1 MSRKLFEKRKKEIC
15 VGALGVVLLAG
26 VGVSIGVMSNGVNDS
41 NKTSVVDKVVD
52 KDKADKEEAHDEKD
66 KLVDSNL
73 AENKDNDKSV
83 MVTPEENASDSKANN
98 STTNE
103 SSSKDKGASSNS
115 STSKS
120 ESKPSNGSSS
130 SSNSKPSS
138 NSGSSSNS
146 KPSTGGSSSN
156 SKPSSNSGSSS
167 NSKPST
173 GGSSSNSKPS
183 SNSGSSSNSK
193 PSTGGSS
200 SNSKPS
206 TGGSSNSGGT
216 SKPESHTHNWVAIT
230 EQVHHD
236 EEGHWEDYIVSPA
249 WTEEVPIYEEQYR
262 AICNTCGADITGS
275 EASHVRNHMLNG
287 ENGSYRNEPTKVQ
300 VGTNKIEHPAVTDK
314 KWIVDKAAWTETVT
328 TGYKCSGCGATK

>member
-52 KDKADKEEAHDEKD
+52 KDKADKGEATDEKD
-66 KLVDSNL
+66 ELVDNNV
-73 AENKDNDKSV
+73 AENADGNESV
-83 MVTPEENASDSKANN
+83 EVTPEENSTDNTASSDGVGS
-98 STTNE
+98 E
-103 SSSKDKGASSNS
+103 DKETSSNS
-115 STSKS
+115 GTSNS

-130 SSNSKPSS
+130 N
-138 NSGSSSNS
+138 SSSNS
-146 KPSTGGSSSN
+146 NTSTGGS
-156 SKPSSNSGSSS
+156 
-167 NSKPST
+167 T
-173 GGSSSNSKPS
+173 

-206 TGGSSNSGGT
+206 TGGTSNSGGT
-216 SKPESHTHNWVAIT
+216 SKPDTHNHNWVAVT

-236 EEGHWEDYIVSPA
+236 EQGHWEEYVVSQA
-249 WTEEVPIYEEQYR
+249 WTEEVPVYEER
-262 AICNTCGADITGS
+262 EISVCSTCGADITGG
-275 EASHVRNHMLNG
+275 EAAHIKNHMMNG
-287 ENGSYRNEPTKVQ
+287 ENGAWHSEWKRVQ
-300 VGTNKIEHPAVTDK
+300 TGTNKIEHPAVTDK
-314 KWIVDKAAWTETVT
+314 KWVVDKAAWTETVT

>member
-1 MSRKLFEKRKKEIC
+1 MSRNKFNLKDKKTKIIIGSTIIIVLLLFIGIGLGLYSINNTDSKNIATQGQDKTDKKEE
-15 VGALGVVLLAG
+15 
-26 VGVSIGVMSNGVNDS
+26 SKKEDS
-41 NKTSVVDKVVD
+41 T
-52 KDKADKEEAHDEKD
+52 KEETKVESD
-66 KLVDSNL
+66 K
-73 AENKDNDKSV
+73 K
-83 MVTPEENASDSKANN
+83 EE
-98 STTNE
+98 STSEGTE
-103 SSSKDKGASSNS
+103 TSSKEE
-115 STSKS
+115 SKS
-120 ESKPSNGSSS
+120 ESSNT
-130 SSNSKPSS
+130 
-138 NSGSSSNS
+138 GSSSNS
-146 KPSTGGSSSN
+146 SS
-156 SKPSSNSGSSS
+156 
-167 NSKPST
+167 
-173 GGSSSNSKPS
+173 S

-206 TGGSSNSGGT
+206 TGGSPNSGGT
-216 SKPESHTHNWVAIT
+216 SKPEAHTHNWVAIT

-236 EEGHWEDYIVSPA
+236 EEGHWEDYIVSQA

-328 TGYKCSGCGATK
+328 TGHKCNSCGATK

>member
-41 NKTSVVDKVVD
+41 NKTSVVDKVID
-52 KDKADKEEAHDEKD
+52 KDKADKEEANDEKD

-156 SKPSSNSGSSS
+156 SKPS
-167 NSKPST
+167 
-173 GGSSSNSKPS
+173 
-183 SNSGSSSNSK
+183 
-193 PSTGGSS
+193 
-200 SNSKPS
+200 

-236 EEGHWEDYIVSPA
+236 EEGHWEEYVVSQA
-249 WTEEVPIYEEQYR
+249 WTEEVPVYEQREV
-262 AICNTCGADITGS
+262 AICNGCGADITS
-275 EASHVRNHMLNG
+275 NIDKHMTDNILAGNMACTG
-287 ENGSYRNEPTKVQ
+287 WHTDWKQVQ

-314 KWIVDKAAWTETVT
+314 KWVVDKAAWTETVT

>member
-1 MSRKLFEKRKKEIC
+1 MSKKKFDLIKNKKKVYIGA
-15 VGALGVVLLAG
+15 VGVALLAG
-26 VGVSIGVMSNGVNDS
+26 VGVSIGYLSNGVSDD
-41 NKTSVVDKVVD
+41 NKTSVVDKVID

-83 MVTPEENASDSKANN
+83 MVTPEENASDNKVNN
-98 STTNE
+98 STSNE

-120 ESKPSNGSSS
+120 ESKPSNGSS
-130 SSNSKPSS
+130 
-138 NSGSSSNS
+138 
-146 KPSTGGSSSN
+146 
-156 SKPSSNSGSSS
+156 
-167 NSKPST
+167 
-173 GGSSSNSKPS
+173 SSSNSKPS

-236 EEGHWEDYIVSPA
+236 EEGHWEEYVVSQA
-249 WTEEVPIYEEQYR
+249 WTEEVPIYEEQAR
-262 AICNTCGADITGS
+262 SICNGCGKDITGNTTAHIK
-275 EASHVRNHMLNG
+275 EQALAGNYACGGYHV
-287 ENGSYRNEPTKVQ
+287 EYIKVQ
-300 VGTNKIEHPAVTDK
+300 TGTNRVEHPAVTDK

-328 TGYKCSGCGATK
+328 TGYKCDGCGATK

>member
-1 MSRKLFEKRKKEIC
+1 MSKKKFDLIKNKKKVYIGA
-15 VGALGVVLLAG
+15 VGVALLAG
-26 VGVSIGVMSNGVNDS
+26 VGVSIGYLSNGVSDD

-156 SKPSSNSGSSS
+156 SKPS
-167 NSKPST
+167 
-173 GGSSSNSKPS
+173 
-183 SNSGSSSNSK
+183 
-193 PSTGGSS
+193 
-200 SNSKPS
+200 

-216 SKPESHTHNWVAIT
+216 SKPEAHTHNWVAIT
-230 EQVHHD
+230 QQIHHD
-236 EEGHWEDYIVSPA
+236 EEGHWEEYVVTPA
-249 WTEEVPIYEEQYR
+249 WTEEVPIYEEQAR
-262 AICNTCGADITGS
+262 SICNGCGKDITGNTTAHIK
-275 EASHVRNHMLNG
+275 EQALAGNYACGGYHV
-287 ENGSYRNEPTKVQ
+287 EYIKVQ
-300 VGTNKIEHPAVTDK
+300 TGTNRVEHPAVTDK

-328 TGYKCSGCGATK
+328 TGYKCDGCGATK

>member
-1 MSRKLFEKRKKEIC
+1 MLKNKIMKILNESKKLFEKRKKEIC

-26 VGVSIGVMSNGVNDS
+26 VGVSIGVMGNGVNDS
-41 NKTSVVDKVVD
+41 NKTSVVDKVID

-156 SKPSSNSGSSS
+156 SKPS
-167 NSKPST
+167 
-173 GGSSSNSKPS
+173 
-183 SNSGSSSNSK
+183 
-193 PSTGGSS
+193 
-200 SNSKPS
+200 

-216 SKPESHTHNWVAIT
+216 SKPEAHTHNWVAIT
-230 EQVHHD
+230 QQIHHD
-236 EEGHWEDYIVSPA
+236 EEGHWEEYVVTPA
-249 WTEEVPIYEEQYR
+249 WTEEVPIYEEQAR
-262 AICNTCGADITGS
+262 EICNGCGADIT
-275 EASHVRNHMLNG
+275 ADPTTHNKNHMLNG
-287 ENGSYRNEPTKVQ
+287 EPGGWTTEYKKVQ
-300 VGTNKIEHPAVTDK
+300 VGTNKVEHPAVTDK

>member
-120 ESKPSNGSSS
+120 ESKPSNGSS
-130 SSNSKPSS
+130 
-138 NSGSSSNS
+138 
-146 KPSTGGSSSN
+146 SSSN

>member
-1 MSRKLFEKRKKEIC
+1 MSRNKFNLKDKKTKIIIGSTIIIVLLLFIGIGLGLYSINNTDSKNIATQGQDKTDKKEE
-15 VGALGVVLLAG
+15 
-26 VGVSIGVMSNGVNDS
+26 SKKEDS
-41 NKTSVVDKVVD
+41 T
-52 KDKADKEEAHDEKD
+52 KEETKVESD
-66 KLVDSNL
+66 K
-73 AENKDNDKSV
+73 K
-83 MVTPEENASDSKANN
+83 EE
-98 STTNE
+98 STSEGTE
-103 SSSKDKGASSNS
+103 TSSKEE
-115 STSKS
+115 SKS
-120 ESKPSNGSSS
+120 ESSNT
-130 SSNSKPSS
+130 
-138 NSGSSSNS
+138 GSSSNS
-146 KPSTGGSSSN
+146 SS
-156 SKPSSNSGSSS
+156 
-167 NSKPST
+167 
-173 GGSSSNSKPS
+173 S

-206 TGGSSNSGGT
+206 TGGSSSNSKPSTGGSPNSGGT
-216 SKPESHTHNWVAIT
+216 SKPEAHTHNWVAIT

-236 EEGHWEDYIVSPA
+236 EEGHWEDYIVSQA

-328 TGYKCSGCGATK
+328 TGHKCNSCGATK

>member
-41 NKTSVVDKVVD
+41 NKTSVVDKVID

-83 MVTPEENASDSKANN
+83 MVTPEENASDNKANN

-146 KPSTGGSSSN
+146 KPSNGSS
-156 SKPSSNSGSSS
+156 
-167 NSKPST
+167 
-173 GGSSSNSKPS
+173 SSSNSKPS

>member
-1 MSRKLFEKRKKEIC
+1 MSKKKFDLIKNKKKVYIGA
-15 VGALGVVLLAG
+15 VGVALLAG
-26 VGVSIGVMSNGVNDS
+26 VGVSIGYLSNGVSDD

-52 KDKADKEEAHDEKD
+52 KDKADKEEANDEKD

-115 STSKS
+115 STSNS
-120 ESKPSNGSSS
+120 ESKPSNGSS
-130 SSNSKPSS
+130 
-138 NSGSSSNS
+138 
-146 KPSTGGSSSN
+146 
-156 SKPSSNSGSSS
+156 
-167 NSKPST
+167 
-173 GGSSSNSKPS
+173 SSSNSKPS

-236 EEGHWEDYIVSPA
+236 EEGHWEEVVVKPA
-249 WTEEVPIYEEQYR
+249 WTEEVPIYEQREV
-262 AICNTCGADITGS
+262 AICNGCGADITS
-275 EASHVRNHMLNG
+275 NIDKHMTDNILAGNMACTG
-287 ENGSYRNEPTKVQ
+287 WHTDWKQVQ

-314 KWIVDKAAWTETVT
+314 KWVVDKAAWTETVT

>member
-41 NKTSVVDKVVD
+41 NKTSVVDKVID
-52 KDKADKEEAHDEKD
+52 KDKADKEEANDEKD

-120 ESKPSNGSSS
+120 ESKPSNGSS
-130 SSNSKPSS
+130 
-138 NSGSSSNS
+138 
-146 KPSTGGSSSN
+146 
-156 SKPSSNSGSSS
+156 
-167 NSKPST
+167 
-173 GGSSSNSKPS
+173 SSSNSKPS

>member
-156 SKPSSNSGSSS
+156 SKPS
-167 NSKPST
+167 
-173 GGSSSNSKPS
+173 
-183 SNSGSSSNSK
+183 
-193 PSTGGSS
+193 
-200 SNSKPS
+200 

-216 SKPESHTHNWVAIT
+216 SKPEAHTHNWVAIT

-236 EEGHWEDYIVSPA
+236 EEGHWEEYVVSQA
-249 WTEEVPIYEEQYR
+249 WTEEVPIYEEQAR
-262 AICNTCGADITGS
+262 SICNGCGKDITGNTTAHIK
-275 EASHVRNHMLNG
+275 EQALAGNYACGGYHV
-287 ENGSYRNEPTKVQ
+287 EYIKVQ
-300 VGTNKIEHPAVTDK
+300 TGTNKVEHPAVTDK

>member
-1 MSRKLFEKRKKEIC
+1 MSKKKFDLIKNKKKVYIGA
-15 VGALGVVLLAG
+15 VGVALLAG
-26 VGVSIGVMSNGVNDS
+26 VGVSIGYLSNGVSDD

-52 KDKADKEEAHDEKD
+52 KDKADKEEANDEKD

-73 AENKDNDKSV
+73 AENKYNDKSV

-146 KPSTGGSSSN
+146 KPSNGSSSSSN
-156 SKPSSNSGSSS
+156 SKPSN
-167 NSKPST
+167 
-173 GGSSSNSKPS
+173 
-183 SNSGSSSNSK
+183 
-193 PSTGGSS
+193 GGSS

-216 SKPESHTHNWVAIT
+216 SKPEAHTHNWVAIT
-230 EQVHHD
+230 QQIHHD
-236 EEGHWEDYIVSPA
+236 EEGHWEEYVVTPA
-249 WTEEVPIYEEQYR
+249 WTEEVPIYEEQAR
-262 AICNTCGADITGS
+262 EICNGCGADIT
-275 EASHVRNHMLNG
+275 ADPTTHNKNHMLNG
-287 ENGSYRNEPTKVQ
+287 EPGGWTTEYKKVQ
-300 VGTNKIEHPAVTDK
+300 VGTNKVEHPAVTDK

>member
-41 NKTSVVDKVVD
+41 NKTSVVDKVID
-52 KDKADKEEAHDEKD
+52 KDKADKEEANDEKD

-120 ESKPSNGSSS
+120 ESKPSNGSS
-130 SSNSKPSS
+130 
-138 NSGSSSNS
+138 
-146 KPSTGGSSSN
+146 
-156 SKPSSNSGSSS
+156 
-167 NSKPST
+167 
-173 GGSSSNSKPS
+173 SSSNSKPS

-328 TGYKCSGCGATK
+328 TGYKCSGCGTTK

>member
-41 NKTSVVDKVVD
+41 NKTSVVDKVID

-83 MVTPEENASDSKANN
+83 MVTPEENASDNKANN

-120 ESKPSNGSSS
+120 ESKPSNGSS
-130 SSNSKPSS
+130 
-138 NSGSSSNS
+138 
-146 KPSTGGSSSN
+146 
-156 SKPSSNSGSSS
+156 
-167 NSKPST
+167 
-173 GGSSSNSKPS
+173 SSSNSKPS

>member
-41 NKTSVVDKVVD
+41 NKTSVVDKVID
-52 KDKADKEEAHDEKD
+52 KDKADKEEANDEKD

-83 MVTPEENASDSKANN
+83 MVTPEENASDSKVNN

-103 SSSKDKGASSNS
+103 SSSKDKGTSSNS
-115 STSKS
+115 STSNS

-130 SSNSKPSS
+130 NSSSNSSTSTGGSTS

-156 SKPSSNSGSSS
+156 N
-167 NSKPST
+167 
-173 GGSSSNSKPS
+173 
-183 SNSGSSSNSK
+183 
-193 PSTGGSS
+193 
-200 SNSKPS
+200 KPS

-236 EEGHWEDYIVSPA
+236 EEGHWEEVVVKPA
-249 WTEEVPIYEEQYR
+249 WTEEVPIYEQREV
-262 AICNTCGADITGS
+262 AICNGCGADITS
-275 EASHVRNHMLNG
+275 NIDKHMTDNILAGNMACTG
-287 ENGSYRNEPTKVQ
+287 WHTDWKQVQ

-314 KWIVDKAAWTETVT
+314 KWVVDKAAWTETVT

>member
-52 KDKADKEEAHDEKD
+52 KDKADKEEANDEKD

-73 AENKDNDKSV
+73 AENKDDDKSV
-83 MVTPEENASDSKANN
+83 MVTPEENASDSTANN

-115 STSKS
+115 STSNS
-120 ESKPSNGSSS
+120 ESKPSNGSS
-130 SSNSKPSS
+130 
-138 NSGSSSNS
+138 
-146 KPSTGGSSSN
+146 
-156 SKPSSNSGSSS
+156 
-167 NSKPST
+167 
-173 GGSSSNSKPS
+173 SSSNSKPS

-216 SKPESHTHNWVAIT
+216 SKPEAHTHNWVAIT

-236 EEGHWEDYIVSPA
+236 EEGHWEDVVVKPA
-249 WTEEVPIYEEQYR
+249 WTESIPVYEDQAR
-262 AICNTCGADITGS
+262 DICNTCNADLTGTDI
-275 EASHVRNHMLNG
+275 AAHVKKHMMAG
-287 ENGSYRNEPTKVQ
+287 EDKGGHRTEWVQVQ
-300 VGTNKIEHPAVTDK
+300 VGTNSVNHPAVTEK
-314 KWIVDKAAWTETVT
+314 KWVVDKAAWTETVT

>member
-1 MSRKLFEKRKKEIC
+1 MSKKKFDLIKNKKKVYIGA
-15 VGALGVVLLAG
+15 VGVALLAG
-26 VGVSIGVMSNGVNDS
+26 VGVSIGYLSNGVSDD

-66 KLVDSNL
+66 ELVDNNV
-73 AENKDNDKSV
+73 AENADGNESV
-83 MVTPEENASDSKANN
+83 EVTPEEN
-98 STTNE
+98 STDNT
-103 SSSKDKGASSNS
+103 ASSNGVGSEDKETS
-115 STSKS
+115 SNSGTSNS

-130 SSNSKPSS
+130 N
-138 NSGSSSNS
+138 SSSNS
-146 KPSTGGSSSN
+146 NTSTGGS
-156 SKPSSNSGSSS
+156 
-167 NSKPST
+167 T
-173 GGSSSNSKPS
+173 

-206 TGGSSNSGGT
+206 TGGT
-216 SKPESHTHNWVAIT
+216 SKPEAHTHNWVAIT
-230 EQVHHD
+230 QQIHHD
-236 EEGHWEDYIVSPA
+236 EEGHWEEYVVSQA

-328 TGYKCSGCGATK
+328 TGHKCSSCGATK

>member
-41 NKTSVVDKVVD
+41 NKTSVVDKVID

-83 MVTPEENASDSKANN
+83 MVTPEENASDNKANN

-156 SKPSSNSGSSS
+156 SKPS
-167 NSKPST
+167 
-173 GGSSSNSKPS
+173 
-183 SNSGSSSNSK
+183 
-193 PSTGGSS
+193 
-200 SNSKPS
+200 

-216 SKPESHTHNWVAIT
+216 SKPEAHTHNWVAIT
-230 EQVHHD
+230 QQIHHD
-236 EEGHWEDYIVSPA
+236 EEGHWEEYVVTPA
-249 WTEEVPIYEEQYR
+249 WTEEVPIYEEQAR
-262 AICNTCGADITGS
+262 EICNGCGADIT
-275 EASHVRNHMLNG
+275 ADPTTHNKNHMLNG
-287 ENGSYRNEPTKVQ
+287 EPGGWTTEYKKVQ
-300 VGTNKIEHPAVTDK
+300 VGTNKVEHPAVTDK

>member
-52 KDKADKEEAHDEKD
+52 KDKADKEEANDEKD

-83 MVTPEENASDSKANN
+83 MVTPEENASDNKVNN
-98 STTNE
+98 STSNE

-115 STSKS
+115 STSNS
-120 ESKPSNGSSS
+120 ESKPSNGSS
-130 SSNSKPSS
+130 
-138 NSGSSSNS
+138 
-146 KPSTGGSSSN
+146 
-156 SKPSSNSGSSS
+156 
-167 NSKPST
+167 
-173 GGSSSNSKPS
+173 SSSNSKPS

-314 KWIVDKAAWTETVT
+314 KWVVDKAAWTETVT

>member
-26 VGVSIGVMSNGVNDS
+26 VGVSVGVMSNGVNDS
-41 NKTSVVDKVVD
+41 NKTSVVDKVID
-52 KDKADKEEAHDEKD
+52 KDKADKGEATDEKD
-66 KLVDSNL
+66 ELVDNNV
-73 AENKDNDKSV
+73 AENADGNESV
-83 MVTPEENASDSKANN
+83 EVTPEENASDSKANN

-130 SSNSKPSS
+130 SSNSKPST

-146 KPSTGGSSSN
+146 KPST
-156 SKPSSNSGSSS
+156 
-167 NSKPST
+167 
-173 GGSSSNSKPS
+173 
-183 SNSGSSSNSK
+183 NSGSSSNSK

-216 SKPESHTHNWVAIT
+216 SKPEAHTHNWVAIT
-230 EQVHHD
+230 QQIHHD
-236 EEGHWEDYIVSPA
+236 EEGHWEEYVVTPA
-249 WTEEVPIYEEQYR
+249 WTEEVPIYEEQAR
-262 AICNTCGADITGS
+262 EICNGCGADIT
-275 EASHVRNHMLNG
+275 ADPTTHNKNHMLNG
-287 ENGSYRNEPTKVQ
+287 EPGGWTTEYKKVQ
-300 VGTNKIEHPAVTDK
+300 VGTNKVEHPAVTDK

>member
-1 MSRKLFEKRKKEIC
+1 MLKKKIMRILNASKKVFKERKKEIC
-15 VGALGVVLLAG
+15 IGAVGVALLAG
-26 VGVSIGVMSNGVNDS
+26 VGVSIGYMSNGVSND

-52 KDKADKEEAHDEKD
+52 KDKTDNKDNKKENADEKD
-66 KLVDSNL
+66 NLVS
-73 AENKDNDKSV
+73 DNGSV
-83 MVTPEENASDSKANN
+83 EVTPEKN
-98 STTNE
+98 ST
-103 SSSKDKGASSNS
+103 DGSNS
-115 STSKS
+115 SSTGNDSASEDKSNSTESGTSNS
-120 ESKPSNGSSS
+120 GTSTESKPSTGNSS
-130 SSNSKPSS
+130 SSNS
-138 NSGSSSNS
+138 NS
-146 KPSTGGSSSN
+146 GGSSSSGSGSTN
-156 SKPSSNSGSSS
+156 NKPSS
-167 NSKPST
+167 
-173 GGSSSNSKPS
+173 GGSSSSNNNKPS
-183 SNSGSSSNSK
+183 
-193 PSTGGSS
+193 
-200 SNSKPS
+200 
-206 TGGSSNSGGT
+206 SGGT

-236 EEGHWEDYIVSPA
+236 EEGHWEDYIVTPA

>member
-41 NKTSVVDKVVD
+41 NKTSVVDKVID

-83 MVTPEENASDSKANN
+83 MVTPEENASDNKANN

-120 ESKPSNGSSS
+120 ESKPSNGSS
-130 SSNSKPSS
+130 
-138 NSGSSSNS
+138 
-146 KPSTGGSSSN
+146 
-156 SKPSSNSGSSS
+156 
-167 NSKPST
+167 
-173 GGSSSNSKPS
+173 SSSNSKPS

-236 EEGHWEDYIVSPA
+236 EEGHWEEVVVKPA
-249 WTEEVPIYEEQYR
+249 WTESIPVYEDQAR
-262 AICNTCGADITGS
+262 DICNTCNADLTGTDI
-275 EASHVRNHMLNG
+275 AAHVKKHMMAG
-287 ENGSYRNEPTKVQ
+287 EDKGGHRTEWVQVQ
-300 VGTNKIEHPAVTDK
+300 VGTNSVNHPAVTEK
-314 KWIVDKAAWTETVT
+314 KWVVDKAAWTETVT

>member
-1 MSRKLFEKRKKEIC
+1 MLKNKIMKILNESKKLFEKRKKEIC

-41 NKTSVVDKVVD
+41 NKTSVVDKVID
-52 KDKADKEEAHDEKD
+52 KDKADKEEANDEKD

-146 KPSTGGSSSN
+146 KPSNGSS
-156 SKPSSNSGSSS
+156 
-167 NSKPST
+167 
-173 GGSSSNSKPS
+173 SSSNSKPS

-328 TGYKCSGCGATK
+328 TGYKCSGCGTTK

>member
-1 MSRKLFEKRKKEIC
+1 MSKKKFDLIKNKKKVYIGA
-15 VGALGVVLLAG
+15 VGVALLAG
-26 VGVSIGVMSNGVNDS
+26 VGVSIGYMSNGVSDD

-52 KDKADKEEAHDEKD
+52 KDKTDNKDNKEESADEKD
-66 KLVDSNL
+66 NLVS
-73 AENKDNDKSV
+73 DNGSV
-83 MVTPEENASDSKANN
+83 EVTPEENASDSKANN

-156 SKPSSNSGSSS
+156 SKPS
-167 NSKPST
+167 
-173 GGSSSNSKPS
+173 
-183 SNSGSSSNSK
+183 
-193 PSTGGSS
+193 
-200 SNSKPS
+200 

-236 EEGHWEDYIVSPA
+236 EEGHWEEVVVKPA
-249 WTEEVPIYEEQYR
+249 WTEEVPIYEQREV
-262 AICNTCGADITGS
+262 AICNGCGADITS
-275 EASHVRNHMLNG
+275 NIDKHMTDNILAGNMACTG
-287 ENGSYRNEPTKVQ
+287 WHTDWKQVQ

-314 KWIVDKAAWTETVT
+314 KWVVDKAAWTETVT

>member
-41 NKTSVVDKVVD
+41 NKTSVVDKVLD
-52 KDKADKEEAHDEKD
+52 KDKADKGEATDEKD

-83 MVTPEENASDSKANN
+83 MVTPEENASDNKVNN
-98 STTNE
+98 STSNE

-138 NSGSSSNS
+138 NSS
-146 KPSTGGSSSN
+146 
-156 SKPSSNSGSSS
+156 SSS

-236 EEGHWEDYIVSPA
+236 EEGHWEEYVVSQA
-249 WTEEVPIYEEQYR
+249 WTEEVPVYEQRETL
-262 AICNTCGADITGS
+262 ICNDCGADLTSMSDS
-275 EASHVRNHMLNG
+275 ELTAHIKSHILNG
-287 ENGSYRNEPTKVQ
+287 GKGSWRTEYKQVQ

-314 KWIVDKAAWTETVT
+314 KWVVDKAAWTETVT
-328 TGYKCSGCGATK
+328 TGHKCSSCGATK

>member
-1 MSRKLFEKRKKEIC
+1 MSRNKFNLKDKKTKIIIGSTIIIVLLLFIGIGLGLYSINNTDSKNIATQGQDKTDKKEE
-15 VGALGVVLLAG
+15 
-26 VGVSIGVMSNGVNDS
+26 SKKEDS
-41 NKTSVVDKVVD
+41 T
-52 KDKADKEEAHDEKD
+52 KEETKVESD
-66 KLVDSNL
+66 K
-73 AENKDNDKSV
+73 K
-83 MVTPEENASDSKANN
+83 EE
-98 STTNE
+98 STSEGTE
-103 SSSKDKGASSNS
+103 TSSKEE
-115 STSKS
+115 SKS
-120 ESKPSNGSSS
+120 ESSNTGSSSNSSS
-130 SSNSKPSS
+130 SSNS
-138 NSGSSSNS
+138 
-146 KPSTGGSSSN
+146 
-156 SKPSSNSGSSS
+156 
-167 NSKPST
+167 
-173 GGSSSNSKPS
+173 GSSSNSKPS

-236 EEGHWEDYIVSPA
+236 EEGHWEDYIVSQA

-328 TGYKCSGCGATK
+328 TGHKCSSCGATK